1 MPHFSAE
8 ILDDDLE
15 GALLLRDVL
24 GPAEPARGRAGLL
37 PSLKPADPA
46 EAPLPHRRGGRAG
59 VPRPVRPLSA
69 AAATSIRRAAS
80 CPRS

>member
-8 ILDDDLE
+8 ILDDDPE

-24 GPAEPARGRAGLL
+24 GPAEPERSRAGLL
-37 PSLKPADPA
+37 PSLKPAGPA
-46 EAPLPHRRGGRAG
+46 EAPLPHRRGGRTG
-59 VPRPVRPLSA
+59 LPRPVRSLSA
-69 AAATSIRRAAS
+69 AAATPTRRTAS